1 MRIRLISAQV
11 DFRNFI
17 SVRPDSEQSLSYFI
31 ECGESKA
38 SHPEHI
44 VIVCGEG
51 LNSETR
57 EFADCSVEP
66 GYSPESAEPDSLWWH
81 ELRVLLKYKDLDADK
96 QSDTWAQ
103 KPAPKQAIFGV
114 R

>member
-31 ECGESKA
+31 ERGESKA

-44 VIVCGEG
+44 VIVRGEG
-51 LNSETR
+51 LNLR
-57 EFADCSVEP
+57 LAN
-66 GYSPESAEPDSLWWH
+66 SPAVPWSLVTVFNSPN
-81 ELRVLLKYKDLDADK
+81 L
-96 QSDTWAQ
+96 
-103 KPAPKQAIFGV
+103 IFHVGMNCECC
-114 R
+114 